1 MRGLLPD
8 DWRRNVWALTLTVFI
23 SFVGFQ
29 FFSPFLPLYIR
40 ELGVTDPAKIAL
52 WAGAQAAVTPA
63 MSGILSPVFGRLADR
78 FGRKMMLIRSL
89 VGFVVIVAA
98 MGLVTSVEQLFLAR
112 VVMGL
117 FSGFTPMV
125 MALATTSA
133 PRDKVPAAIGMVQ
146 SAQLLSVAV
155 GPAIGG
161 YVASHFGIRYAFFAT
176 AGLCALALLGLIVLF
191 QEVAPGAPGAPRQ
204 PTPKVPL
211 RQVFQYPHFSV
222 VMALLFISQ
231 FLDRGLALL
240 IPLRV
245 AHMPGVEKIAAISGT
260 IISVGAIAATASAN
274 VAARLSREVPT
285 ARLLLIGLLV
295 GGPLCAA
302 MALPGGWPVLL
313 VLRMLTGLCLGAAIT
328 LTYSL
333 GAAIVPAEH
342 RGAAF
347 GWLGL
352 GLQIGT
358 AASPLASGALAAV
371 SIPGA
376 FLFDGALAWVA
387 AALLLFGARGLRRVD
402 ELAGQQ
408 EIHGV
413 DVADLLD
420 ELDGR
425 AAERVDRP
433 PDLREPEA
441 GVRGRRADVGGQEQL
456 EAAADAVAVDGGDDR
471 FREHVMLQQR
481 VTDDA
486 RCLRR
491 RREVPAHVRAGAEG
505 AFAGTGEDDAA
516 ARPALEPV
524 PQPRQVRHHLPRHRV
539 ESDLVV
545 DGDDHDVRA
554 VRASPY
560 LHVSPPAV
568 PGRRR
573 PCRTPGARSRAGSP
587 RRFSRGEDGVRCTAG
602 ACRPRTIGEA
612 RRPTCAACRARASG
626 SSAASCPARRGA

>member
-1 MRGLLPD
+1 MRILPN

-63 MSGILSPVFGRLADR
+63 MSGLLSPVFGRLADR

-117 FSGFTPMV
+117 FAGFTPMV

-133 PRDKVPAAIGMVQ
+133 PKDKVPAAIGMVQ

-176 AGLCALALLGLIVLF
+176 AGLCALALVGLIVLF
-191 QEVAPGAPGAPRQ
+191 QEVAPAAGAPRQ
-204 PTPKVPL
+204 PASRMPL
-211 RQVFQYPHFSV
+211 SDVFKYPNFAV
-222 VMALLFISQ
+222 VMALLFVAQ
-231 FLDRGLALL
+231 FIDRGLALL
-240 IPLRV
+240 IPLQV
-245 AHMPGVEKIAAISGT
+245 AHLPGIEKIAATSGA
-260 IISVGAIAATASAN
+260 IVSIGAIAATASAN
-274 VAARLSREVPT
+274 VAARLAREVPA
-285 ARLLLIGLLV
+285 ARILLIGLLL

-302 MALPGGWPVLL
+302 MALPRGWVLLL
-313 VLRMLTGLCLGAAIT
+313 VLRLFTGLCLGAAIT

-358 AASPLASGALAAV
+358 AASPLASGAIAAA

-376 FLFDGALAWVA
+376 FVFDGALAWVA
-387 AALLLFGARGLRRVD
+387 AALLLFAGRGLRS
-402 ELAGQQ
+402 
-408 EIHGV
+408 
-413 DVADLLD
+413 
-420 ELDGR
+420 
-425 AAERVDRP
+425 
-433 PDLREPEA
+433 
-441 GVRGRRADVGGQEQL
+441 
-456 EAAADAVAVDGGDDR
+456 
-471 FREHVMLQQR
+471 
-481 VTDDA
+481 
-486 RCLRR
+486 
-491 RREVPAHVRAGAEG
+491 
-505 AFAGTGEDDAA
+505 
-516 ARPALEPV
+516 RPA
-524 PQPRQVRHHLPRHRV
+524 
-539 ESDLVV
+539 
-545 DGDDHDVRA
+545 
-554 VRASPY
+554 
-560 LHVSPPAV
+560 
-568 PGRRR
+568 
-573 PCRTPGARSRAGSP
+573 
-587 RRFSRGEDGVRCTAG
+587 
-602 ACRPRTIGEA
+602 
-612 RRPTCAACRARASG
+612 
-626 SSAASCPARRGA
+626 RGA